1 MKFVPSILN
10 NEYVWYND
18 IYSTVDNALVN
29 FNKWIFIEKNKK
41 ISESNPELSNT
52 ESILDI
58 EQTQDDSSAIR
69 SRSSGVYSL
78 KNIKKTTNNIAN
90 IPVCHETIELRN
102 EIFNSISKYNDSMK
116 TFTQNLSK
124 EEIETLND
132 YCTKK
137 PFKIVKCDKNVGS
150 MIISNENEEMLAN
163 KILSDVNTYE
173 KLDYDKTDEIINEI
187 NSELTNLYENGSLN
201 KTLYEKLT
209 ITNLFI
215 RSYPDL
221 LKLSYPFLP
230 IFQMVIF

>member
-41 ISESNPELSNT
+41 ISEFNPELSNT

-78 KNIKKTTNNIAN
+78 KNINKTTNNIAN

-124 EEIETLND
+124 EEIETPNE
-132 YCTKK
+132 YCTK
-137 PFKIVKCDKNVGS
+137 NHS
-150 MIISNENEEMLAN
+150 
-163 KILSDVNTYE
+163 
-173 KLDYDKTDEIINEI
+173 KL
-187 NSELTNLYENGSLN
+187 LN
-201 KTLYEKLT
+201 AIKM
-209 ITNLFI
+209 
-215 RSYPDL
+215 SV
-221 LKLSYPFLP
+221 
-230 IFQMVIF
+230 Q